1 MSKNPCIP
9 IFLICLLSLLV
20 VSGCSGPEEPPKKT
34 APIAKKMIPK
44 PQAAPEKDV
53 PAPAKPEPSQQ
64 ASEPGDAAASD
75 KPESASP
82 ALEEAKAAEAETAQ
96 SSDDSIAL
104 ELYNPAG
111 KVDPFAPLF
120 KEEQIVT
127 PTEGIVKKRQRR
139 AHLTPLEK
147 VDLSQLTLLGTILAP
162 SGNRAMVA
170 DTDGKGYVVT
180 KGTYIGMS
188 SGRVVDI
195 LRDRIVVEEEVE
207 NILGKLSLRKREL
220 KLQKPPGE

>member
-20 VSGCSGPEEPPKKT
+20 VAGCGGPEEPPKT
-34 APIAKKMIPK
+34 PAPIAKKMIPK
-44 PQAAPEKDV
+44 PNAAPGKDAPAMPAPGQQAA
-53 PAPAKPEPSQQ
+53 APGEAGT
-64 ASEPGDAAASD
+64 AD
-75 KPESASP
+75 KPESTSP
-82 ALEEAKAAEAETAQ
+82 ALEGAETANAETAQ

-111 KVDPFAPLF
+111 KIDPFAPLF

-127 PTEGIVKKRQRR
+127 PDEGPVKKRQRR

-180 KGTYIGMS
+180 QGTYIGMS
-188 SGRVVDI
+188 SGRVMEI